1 LGRSWGGRGGRGVR
15 RIALGL
21 RHSSQ
26 RLYARVKARE
36 VAAFRGEQRLE
47 LRHFLSVEPDRS
59 QARIV
64 RPLRK
69 PVVVRAE
76 AIPFALKR
84 RVFRTHGV
92 EGSGL
97 GCELVR
103 IAAAAR
109 VERNELGPRVVDEP
123 AEAVA
128 ITPARGELQVETGIV
143 LRCEPAAK
151 TLLLDG
157 DCERFVE
164 HR

>member
-1 LGRSWGGRGGRGVR
+1 HERRSPPLRSPPAASAGSVVRNWRGRGGGER

-26 RLYARVKARE
+26 RLYARVKTRE
-36 VAAFRGEQRLE
+36 VAAFRGKQRLE

-84 RVFRTHGV
+84 RVFRTHGA
-92 EGSGL
+92 ERSGL
-97 GCELVR
+97 GCELGC
-103 IAAAAR
+103 IAADAR
-109 VERNELGPRVVDEP
+109 VER
-123 AEAVA
+123 
-128 ITPARGELQVETGIV
+128 
-143 LRCEPAAK
+143 
-151 TLLLDG
+151 
-157 DCERFVE
+157 
-164 HR
+164 